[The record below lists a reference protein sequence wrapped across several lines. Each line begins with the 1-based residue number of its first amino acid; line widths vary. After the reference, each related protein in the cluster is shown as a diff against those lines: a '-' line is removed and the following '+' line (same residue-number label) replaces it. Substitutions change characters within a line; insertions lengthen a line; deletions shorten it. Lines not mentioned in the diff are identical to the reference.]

1 MKPKLPL
8 LIWLALKLID
18 LFGKGL
24 RRFLS
29 VFSDFWKQGKPVGN
43 PKRILIIHGM
53 HLGDTLVATP
63 ALRALRKRFPDA
75 YIVFWANK
83 SGAQILK
90 GNPDVNEVRVFSA
103 VWLFSPVW
111 LKPGVLPHCDPNP
124 LRKLARLLA
133 YYGHV
138 SVSLIKEARNL
149 RGEKFDMAIDFSG
162 TIHHYILMVLAKIP
176 VRVGPA
182 GVGDWLLTHP
192 VSLPDE
198 RTISEIER
206 LLMFVRAVGADT
218 DDKKPFVTVF
228 PEAEASVTEKLRR
241 KGISPDDF
249 LVVIHPSCASAPASR
264 WRPEAW
270 AEVADFLVREHKAKV
285 VFNGVESERQEIE
298 SIKAK
303 MQEEATDLCGELTV
317 QELVAL
323 LKRCDL
329 FLTANSGPMHIAASL
344 GTPMVVVQGA
354 WNVIRW
360 RPYGNNFRLVVKDVP
375 CANCGHGI
383 CPLPVSCTDMI
394 TPEEVIAAIKEM
406 LVEIS
411 RLNQRRCPSM

>member
-103 VWLFSPVW
+103 VWLEPTVGRF
-111 LKPGVLPHCDPNP
+111 KVLPHYDPNP
-124 LRKLARLLA
+124 LRKFVRLLA
-133 YYGHV
+133 YYGRAFAN
-138 SVSLIKEARNL
+138 LLREAKNL
-149 RGEKFDMAIDFSG
+149 RGEKFDMAIDIMG

-218 DDKKPFVTVF
+218 DDKMPFVAVF

-249 LVVIHPSCASAPASR
+249 LVVIHPGCASAPASR
-264 WRPEAW
+264 WRPKAW

-298 SIKAK
+298 TIKAK

-329 FLTANSGPMHIAASL
+329 FLTVNSGPMHIAASL

-354 WNVIRW
+354 WNVTRW
-360 RPYGNNFRLVVKDVP
+360 RPYGDNFRLIVKDVP
-375 CANCGHGI
+375 CADCGHRI
-383 CPLPVSCTDMI
+383 CPLPVSCMDMI
-394 TPEEVIAAIKEM
+394 TPDEVIAAVEEM
-406 LVEIS
+406 LVEI
-411 RLNQRRCPSM
+411 RGVR

>member
-24 RRFLS
+24 RRFLL

-43 PKRILIIHGM
+43 PKRILVIHGL

-63 ALRALRKRFPDA
+63 ALRALRKRFPNA
-75 YIVFWANK
+75 YIVFWANE
-83 SGAQILK
+83 SGTQILK

-103 VWLFSPVW
+103 VWTVRIP
-111 LKPGVLPHCDPNP
+111 PHYDPNP
-124 LRKLARLLA
+124 LRKFVRLLA
-133 YYGHV
+133 YYGRAFAN
-138 SVSLIKEARNL
+138 LLEGAKNL
-149 RGEKFDMAIDFSG
+149 RGEKFDMAIDFMG

-192 VSLPDE
+192 VFLPDE

-218 DDKKPFVTVF
+218 DDKMPFVTVF

-298 SIKAK
+298 TIKAK

-329 FLTANSGPMHIAASL
+329 FLTVNSGPMHIAASL

-354 WNVIRW
+354 WNVTRW
-360 RPYGNNFRLVVKDVP
+360 RPYGDNFRLIVKDVP
-375 CANCGHGI
+375 CANCGHRI
-383 CPLPVSCTDMI
+383 CPLPVSCMDMI
-394 TPEEVIAAIKEM
+394 TPDEVIAAVEEM
-406 LVEIS
+406 LVEI
-411 RLNQRRCPSM
+411 RGVR